1 MVLVIQAMYR
11 FDPPDDN
18 SGLDSCET
26 GRFRSRRYNKM
37 LTPKEGNMSPIG
49 VVVIGRNEG
58 ERLRVCL
65 RALDTVTRP
74 VVYVDSG
81 STDDSIHLARSSGAH
96 VIELDSRIPFTA
108 ARARNAGLARL
119 LEVAPDT
126 RLIQFVDGDT
136 ELAPGWLENGPK
148 ALEDD
153 STVGVVCGR
162 LRERYPER
170 SVYNR
175 LCDIEWD
182 TPVGE
187 RKACGG
193 NALMR
198 VEALRCVGG
207 FDPTVPGAEDDEI
220 CLRIRRAGWRVLR
233 IDADM
238 GQHDAA
244 MTHFRQWWRRAVRC
258 GYAYAQGAWLHG
270 RGPERH
276 FVCERR
282 RVLFWGAGL
291 PLLIVGST
299 WPSGGWSLL
308 ALLLYPIQA
317 VRVMLRERKRCVPRG
332 ALAAYGL
339 ACILGKFPELVGLCR
354 FHCLRLWWQTAH
366 WVKHK

>member
-1 MVLVIQAMYR
+1 MYR

-18 SGLDSCET
+18 SGLVSRDT
-26 GRFRSRRYNKM
+26 GRFLSRGYNKV

-65 RALDTVTRP
+65 QALDTATRP

-81 STDDSIHLARSSGAH
+81 STDESIALARSSGAH
-96 VIELDSRIPFTA
+96 VVELDPSTPFTA
-108 ARARNAGLARL
+108 GRARNAGLARL
-119 LEVAPDT
+119 LEVAGDI
-126 RLIQFVDGDT
+126 RFVQFVDGDT
-136 ELAPGWLENGPK
+136 ELAPGWLESGAK
-148 ALEDD
+148 ALEADT
-153 STVGVVCGR
+153 TVGVVCGR
-162 LRERYPER
+162 LRERQPER

-175 LCDIEWD
+175 LCDLEWD

-198 VEALRCVGG
+198 AEAVRCVGG
-207 FDPTVPGAEDDEI
+207 FDPTVPAAEDDEI

-233 IDADM
+233 LDADM
-238 GQHDAA
+238 GRHDAA
-244 MTHFRQWWRRAVRC
+244 MMHFRQWWRRAVRC

-276 FVCERR
+276 FVRERR
-282 RVLFWGAGL
+282 RVLFWGAALPVLILGL
-291 PLLIVGST
+291 A
-299 WPSGGWSLL
+299 WPTGGWSLL

-317 VRVMLRERKRCVPRG
+317 LRVMLRERKRSEHGG
-332 ALAAYGL
+332 AVAAYGA
-339 ACILGKFPELVGLCR
+339 ACMLGKFPEFIGICR
-354 FHCLRLWWQTAH
+354 FYQTRLWRQTARL
-366 WVKHK
+366 VEHK